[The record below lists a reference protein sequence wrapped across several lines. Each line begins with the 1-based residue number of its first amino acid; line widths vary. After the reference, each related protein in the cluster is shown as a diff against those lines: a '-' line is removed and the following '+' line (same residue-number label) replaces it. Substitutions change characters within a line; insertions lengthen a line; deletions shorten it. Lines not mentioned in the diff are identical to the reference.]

1 MSVNSGRK
9 ATKIIGHR
17 KAFYRQSI
25 PEFSYAR
32 KETVDINIPKKVIDR
47 RKTSNTLSELK
58 PVENINKN
66 LQSFLE
72 ISPVQREVLSH
83 KLLDHVYEY

>member
-1 MSVNSGRK
+1 MSVHSGLK

-17 KAFYRQSI
+17 KAIYRQRI

-32 KETVDINIPKKVIDR
+32 RESVDIDIPKKVINR
-47 RKTSNTLSELK
+47 RKTSKTLSGVK

-66 LQSFLE
+66 MQSFLE
-72 ISPVQREVLSH
+72 ISLVQKEVLSH
-83 KLLDHVYEY
+83 KLLDHVYE